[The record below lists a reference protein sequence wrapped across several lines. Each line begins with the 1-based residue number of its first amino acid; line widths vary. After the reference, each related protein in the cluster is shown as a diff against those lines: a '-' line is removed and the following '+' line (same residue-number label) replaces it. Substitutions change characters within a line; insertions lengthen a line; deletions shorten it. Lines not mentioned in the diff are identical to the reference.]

1 MDRTTIRIKTVDI
14 DNIADIENLLDSDG
28 VEYEFDACNRVS
40 VPTDDAERV
49 EQILDSAS
57 VQYYVA

>member
-14 DNIADIENLLDSDG
+14 DNIADIENLLDADG
-28 VEYEFDACNRVS
+28 VEYEFDACSRVS
-40 VPTDDAERV
+40 IPTDDVERV

>member
-14 DNIADIENLLDSDG
+14 DNIADIENLLDADG
-28 VEYEFDACNRVS
+28 VEYEFDACSRVS

-49 EQILDSAS
+49 EQILDNAS